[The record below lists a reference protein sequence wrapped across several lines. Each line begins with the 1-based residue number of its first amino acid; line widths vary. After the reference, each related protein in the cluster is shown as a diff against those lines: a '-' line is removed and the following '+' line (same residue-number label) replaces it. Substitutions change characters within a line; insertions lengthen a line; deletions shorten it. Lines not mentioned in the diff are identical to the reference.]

1 MHNLSRHS
9 YLAVK
14 QADGLKL
21 SESATQQSENYPVV
35 HQDMQN
41 LCNNIKLHQIN
52 RNPSLLFIK
61 EGGRPDVSLSLHL
74 YSSQIASRSKTSV
87 HARGLLHA
95 KI

>member
-1 MHNLSRHS
+1 MLNLPGYATGHLLVQPAALMYNLSRHS

-21 SESATQQSENYPVV
+21 SESATRQSENYPVV

-41 LCNNIKLHQIN
+41 PCNNIKLRQIN

-61 EGGRPDVSLSLHL
+61 EGGRPD
-74 YSSQIASRSKTSV
+74 
-87 HARGLLHA
+87 
-95 KI
+95 